1 MIGQN
6 SWKKTLAKLEAYKA
20 HLVQGEGFDYMAQD
34 ASEFLNAH
42 DHENAVF
49 IAPPTFGSNDYV
61 KQERML
67 AASADWTP
75 PPYTEISFKDTAI
88 YEQITA
94 FREWMIIME
103 RPLPEIEKLLGDP
116 VGRSPQGAQKH
127 HLRLCRP
134 QQKDHSYQKLSRFPF
149 AWANFSL

>member
-1 MIGQN
+1 MLDLRQVWQSKNAWHRRVIAN
-6 SWKKTLAKLEAYKA
+6 YRHDWPKLMEKTLAKLEAYKA

-88 YEQITA
+88 
-94 FREWMIIME
+94 
-103 RPLPEIEKLLGDP
+103 
-116 VGRSPQGAQKH
+116 
-127 HLRLCRP
+127 
-134 QQKDHSYQKLSRFPF
+134 
-149 AWANFSL
+149 